1 MNDEKLFYNDLKSQR
16 EAQGLTL
23 EEISEFTKI
32 DIKFLIAIED
42 GDFSCLPS
50 VYMRLFLRSYCQ
62 YISADP
68 DKALNDY
75 EFFTLGSKTET
86 KSFVPR
92 SEDLPDPT
100 PKINEKE
107 LNLPQVP
114 TTKIITIVVTVVCLV
129 SAFFFL
135 RYLGSGSDEI
145 DSEDGISQT
154 NEEEVLSLEQP
165 VQYSKLPNDS
175 PLNNSNFLITKR
187 LSENSVFLEE
197 SPKYVLRVEA
207 LARTK
212 ININNS
218 VKDKPESTNE
228 IIEPGEIRT
237 FFISKQIS
245 FDFWSASHI
254 DVQINDI
261 KLNNYFGSQD
271 QSIRGTFD
279 ITDQKLWY
287 AIYPQTAG

>member
-1 MNDEKLFYNDLKSQR
+1 
-16 EAQGLTL
+16 
-23 EEISEFTKI
+23 
-32 DIKFLIAIED
+32 
-42 GDFSCLPS
+42 
-50 VYMRLFLRSYCQ
+50 MRLFLRSYCE

-114 TTKIITIVVTVVCLV
+114 TTKIITIVVTVVCLI

-135 RYLGSGSDEI
+135 RYLGSDSDESA
-145 DSEDGISQT
+145 SEDGVSQT
-154 NEEEVLSLEQP
+154 NGEEVLSLEQP

-187 LSENSVFLEE
+187 LSENSIFLEE

-228 IIEPGEIRT
+228 IIEAGEIRT

-261 KLNNYFGSQD
+261 KLNNYFGSRD

>member
-92 SEDLPDPT
+92 SDDLPDPT

-114 TTKIITIVVTVVCLV
+114 TTKIITIVVTVVCLI

-228 IIEPGEIRT
+228 IIDAGEIRT

>member
-92 SEDLPDPT
+92 SEDLPDAT

-114 TTKIITIVVTVVCLV
+114 TTKIITIVVTVVCLT

-135 RYLGSGSDEI
+135 RYLGSSSDEI

-154 NEEEVLSLEQP
+154 NEEEILSLEQP

-228 IIEPGEIRT
+228 IIEAGEIRT

-261 KLNNYFGSQD
+261 KLNNYFGSRD

>member
-92 SEDLPDPT
+92 SDDLPDPT

-114 TTKIITIVVTVVCLV
+114 TTKIITIVVTVVCLI

-228 IIEPGEIRT
+228 IIEAGEIRT

>member
-197 SPKYVLRVEA
+197 APKYVLRVEA

>member
-75 EFFTLGSKTET
+75 EFFTLGNKTET

-92 SEDLPDPT
+92 SEDLSDPT

-114 TTKIITIVVTVVCLV
+114 TTKIITIVVTVVCLI

-228 IIEPGEIRT
+228 IIDAGEIRT